1 MPNQTITPSNTRRTN
16 FDVLWGTHELGGVDK
31 VDLSKIALLLEPVKI
46 GSLGNMKLDDR
57 FIGFEDGALITVQCR
72 EITRTRIEK
81 LVPWFSGSPG
91 ALVPLA
97 PSVNTLMS
105 NSYAAALV
113 LHPRDKA
120 DASEDVK
127 FYKAVPV
134 QSVNLSRD
142 GKADDVWE
150 ITFRIYPDLSKLPAN
165 PYGEV
170 TVAA

>member
-16 FDVLWGTHELGGVDK
+16 YDVLWGSHELGGVDK
-31 VDLSKIALLLEPVKI
+31 VDPKMALLLDPVSI
-46 GSLGNMKLDDR
+46 GSLGKMKLDDR
-57 FIGFEDGALITVQCR
+57 FIGLEDGALVSVQVR

-91 ALVPLA
+91 ALVPMV
-97 PSVNTLMS
+97 PSVNTLLA

-113 LHPRDKA
+113 LHPRDKTT
-120 DASEDVK
+120 DTSEDIK
-127 FYKAVPV
+127 FYKTVPV
-134 QSVNLSRD
+134 QSVQLSRD
-142 GKADDVWE
+142 GRADDVWE
-150 ITFRIYPDLSKLPAN
+150 ILFRIYPDLSKLPAN